1 MKRTKKHAI
10 PIPCNEESYQEALL
24 ALKLKRAL
32 EMDLQ
37 DEIAQMTVACEN
49 DPELQRF
56 FQETQPKAL
65 RKIQR
70 AADQAR
76 FWKFFTTPLPRAAGI
91 AACLIL
97 TLFLA
102 LGVAVASSKTV
113 RVSLAKYVINVGR
126 EYASFGFIETGEFVD
141 VPIEWEGQY
150 YPSYLP
156 EGLELLSCCAID
168 VEYISAD
175 GRDLG
180 FCEMDINGFGTIDT
194 ENATIN
200 HISINGHAAL
210 LIEKGQRTSILWNM
224 GNRSLS
230 VDYTGGRDETIK
242 IAESVAAVSFFNK

>member
-156 EGLELLSCCAID
+156 EGGELRYID
-168 VEYISAD
+168 WCSVFYVYPD
-175 GRDLG
+175 GRTLE
-180 FCEMDINGFGTIDT
+180 FSEMDHHVTANYDT
-194 ENATIN
+194 ENTVVESVFI
-200 HISINGHAAL
+200 HGQDGL
-210 LIEKGQRTSILWNM
+210 LIKSSSGNTIVWSEGSHMFSI
-224 GNRSLS
+224 
-230 VDYTGGRDETIK
+230 DYTGEVK
-242 IAESVAAVSFFNK
+242 EALEIANSVILISN